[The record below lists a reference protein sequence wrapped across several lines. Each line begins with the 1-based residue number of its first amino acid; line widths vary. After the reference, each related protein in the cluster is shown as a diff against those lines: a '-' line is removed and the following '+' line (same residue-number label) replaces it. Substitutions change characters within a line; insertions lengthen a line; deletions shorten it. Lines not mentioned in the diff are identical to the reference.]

1 MPSGQPDPEIFR
13 ILITSVNFKQKRSS
27 LSPNKF
33 DNQKKLLK
41 ACIRYDLRAQKY
53 FYKKYYSFLL
63 AVCLRYAPDRE
74 TAVNLLNE
82 SYLKIFDSLQGYS
95 KSKGQ
100 LKSWMYRIAMN
111 HCIDHCRKES
121 RRRKYEDEW
130 QDSNPEPYIE
140 NSALSSLSAE
150 ELMAL
155 IQSLSPSYRM
165 VFNLFVMEG
174 MSHEEIADH
183 LKISIGSSKSNL
195 HKARKR
201 LQEMYWEMN
210 KTVAINEG

>member
-1 MPSGQPDPEIFR
+1 MA
-13 ILITSVNFKQKRSS
+13 L
-27 LSPNKF
+27 
-33 DNQKKLLK
+33 
-41 ACIRYDLRAQKY
+41 
-53 FYKKYYSFLL
+53 
-63 AVCLRYAPDRE
+63 CLRYASDKE

-82 SYLKIFDSLQGYS
+82 SYLKIFDSLPKYNN
-95 KSKGQ
+95 SKGQ

-121 RRRKYEDEW
+121 RRRKYEQEW
-130 QDSNPEPYIE
+130 GESTPEPYIE
-140 NSALSSLSAE
+140 NSAISKMTAE
-150 ELMAL
+150 ELMSIVQGLTPA
-155 IQSLSPSYRM
+155 YRM
-165 VFNLFVMEG
+165 VFNLYVIEG

-183 LKISIGSSKSNL
+183 LQISIGSSKSNL

>member
-1 MPSGQPDPEIFR
+1 MA
-13 ILITSVNFKQKRSS
+13 L
-27 LSPNKF
+27 
-33 DNQKKLLK
+33 
-41 ACIRYDLRAQKY
+41 
-53 FYKKYYSFLL
+53 
-63 AVCLRYAPDRE
+63 CLRYASDKE

-82 SYLKIFDSLQGYS
+82 SYLKIFDSLPKYNN
-95 KSKGQ
+95 SKGQ

-121 RRRKYEDEW
+121 RRRKYEQEW
-130 QDSNPEPYIE
+130 EESTPEPYIE
-140 NSALSSLSAE
+140 NSAISKMTAE
-150 ELMAL
+150 ELMSIVQAL
-155 IQSLSPSYRM
+155 TPAYRM
-165 VFNLFVMEG
+165 VFNLYVIEG

-183 LKISIGSSKSNL
+183 LQISIGSSKSNL